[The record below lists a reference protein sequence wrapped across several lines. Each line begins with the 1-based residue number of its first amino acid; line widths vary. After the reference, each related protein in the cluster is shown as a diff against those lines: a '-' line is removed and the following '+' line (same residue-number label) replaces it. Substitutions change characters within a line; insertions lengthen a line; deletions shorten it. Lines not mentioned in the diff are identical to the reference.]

1 MRTLSLFVAVSVWL
15 SAQAQTASAVGLPA
29 PGAVTAQTVKVPDGP
44 GSVRGLAS
52 DASVSSFTGQVT
64 YSIPVELPGG
74 PGGVAPKL
82 ALHYDGALG
91 NGPLGIG
98 WSLGQVG
105 VRRSLRLGVPSYSS
119 SDELELVGL
128 AGGTLVPIG
137 NGQYRAEGQGN
148 SIRGVA
154 VDGGFELVDSTGTR
168 YRIGTSDAS
177 RLASGSQV
185 AAWYLERVTD
195 VAGHII
201 DYSYERQSGELY
213 LAAITWGGDN
223 VFRAELV
230 YGTRPDAVV

>member
-74 PGGVAPKL
+74 PGGLAPSL

-98 WSLGQVG
+98 WSLGRVG
-105 VRRSLRLGVPSYSS
+105 VRRSLRLGVPSYSDA
-119 SDELELVGL
+119 DELELFGL
-128 AGGTLVPIG
+128 AGATLVAIG
-137 NGQYRAEGQGN
+137 NGQFRAEGQGHA
-148 SIRGVA
+148 IRGVA
-154 VDGGFELVDSTGTR
+154 VDGGFELVDAAGTR
-168 YRIGTSDAS
+168 YRVGTSAAS
-177 RLASGSQV
+177 RLASGAMV
-185 AAWYLERVTD
+185 AAWYLERITD
-195 VAGHII
+195 VAGHTI
-201 DYSYERQSGELY
+201 DYSYERRAGELY
-213 LAAITWGGDN
+213 LTQISWSQ
-223 VFRAELV
+223 FRAELV
-230 YGTRPDAVV
+230 YEDRPD